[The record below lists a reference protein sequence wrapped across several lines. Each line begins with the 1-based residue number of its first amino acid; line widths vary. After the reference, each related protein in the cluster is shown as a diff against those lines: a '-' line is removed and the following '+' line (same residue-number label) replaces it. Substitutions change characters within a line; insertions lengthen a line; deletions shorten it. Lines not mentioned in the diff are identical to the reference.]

1 MTAESERLAAE
12 LRAIG
17 ADAAVLVRA
26 EDICYATGF
35 EVPPPIDA
43 GAAFAYGPALAVV
56 GRDGTT
62 ILLAPGAY
70 AARADEMSL
79 ADETVLVDGFG
90 HFEPVDGHAQFVDAL
105 ATALRDLGT
114 RADATVALD
123 PSWTP
128 VEVQQTLGAR
138 AVADLRPAVRS
149 ARLLKTEREIG
160 LLREAARVCDAGH
173 DRLLEVAAAGRNELE
188 VMGDVL
194 TRADRAAGQPVP
206 WAGELVSG
214 PRTGRLR
221 YPGGPVDREL
231 ERGDTV
237 LMDLSVR
244 VRGYWADC
252 TNVSAVEAE
261 PTADQARFF
270 RAARNA
276 FEAAVDQLRPERVAS
291 DAHEAA
297 SAAFAAHG
305 FEPAHYTGHQI
316 GVSVNE
322 GPRLVPYDHTPIESG
337 MVFSVEPG
345 VYGGELGTAAR
356 CERVVLVREGGP
368 EILSRFR
375 WGMEV

>member
-1 MTAESERLAAE
+1 M
-12 LRAIG
+12 
-17 ADAAVLVRA
+17 
-26 EDICYATGF
+26 
-35 EVPPPIDA
+35 
-43 GAAFAYGPALAVV
+43 V

-90 HFEPVDGHAQFVDAL
+90 HFEPVDGHAQFVAAV

-114 RADATVALD
+114 RPDATVALD

-128 VEVQQTLGAR
+128 SRCSRRSAHAPSPTFGR
-138 AVADLRPAVRS
+138 AAS

-160 LLREAARVCDAGH
+160 LLREAARVCDAAH

-231 ERGDTV
+231 ERATR
-237 LMDLSVR
+237 S
-244 VRGYWADC
+244 
-252 TNVSAVEAE
+252 
-261 PTADQARFF
+261 
-270 RAARNA
+270 
-276 FEAAVDQLRPERVAS
+276 
-291 DAHEAA
+291 
-297 SAAFAAHG
+297 
-305 FEPAHYTGHQI
+305 
-316 GVSVNE
+316 
-322 GPRLVPYDHTPIESG
+322 
-337 MVFSVEPG
+337 
-345 VYGGELGTAAR
+345 
-356 CERVVLVREGGP
+356 
-368 EILSRFR
+368 
-375 WGMEV
+375 

>member
-1 MTAESERLAAE
+1 VTAESERLAAE

-17 ADAAVLVRA
+17 AEAAVLVRA
-26 EDICYATGF
+26 EDVCYATGF

-43 GAAFAYGPALAVV
+43 GAAFAHGPALALV
-56 GRDGTT
+56 GNDGAT

-70 AARADEMSL
+70 AARAEELSL
-79 ADETVLVDGFG
+79 ADRTVLVDGFG
-90 HFEPVDGHAQFVDAL
+90 HFEPVDAQARFADAVAAGL
-105 ATALRDLGT
+105 GDLGARSPGT
-114 RADATVALD
+114 IALD
-123 PSWTP
+123 PTWTP
-128 VEVQQTLGAR
+128 VEVQELLGDR
-138 AVADLRPAVRS
+138 AVADLRPAVRR
-149 ARLLKTEREIG
+149 ARLLKTERELG

-173 DRLLEVAAAGRNELE
+173 DGLLGAAAPGRNELD

-194 TRADRAAGQPVP
+194 TRVDRAAGQPVP

-221 YPGGPVDREL
+221 YPGGPIDRVL
-231 ERGDTV
+231 ARGDTI

-252 TNVSAVEAE
+252 TNVSAVDAE

-276 FEAAVDQLRPERVAS
+276 FEAAVEQLRPGRVAS

-297 SAAFAAHG
+297 RAALAADG
-305 FEPAHYTGHQI
+305 FEPFHYTGHQI
-316 GVSVNE
+316 GTTVNE
-322 GPRLVPYDHTPIESG
+322 DPRLVSYDHTPIEPG

-345 VYGGELGTAAR
+345 AYGGDLGTGAR
-356 CERVVLVREGGP
+356 CERVVVVHEDGP

-375 WGMEV
+375 WGMDA